1 LQRAHEGL
9 RLARE
14 FGAADVDWDQIV
26 QRLEV
31 AGVLGGRGQL
41 EQKPDR
47 ADPGRRWPL
56 TSDPLEDLD
65 HLLLGHGNLL
75 SMADPEQERREATR
89 ELDAAVGRLNA
100 AMLRASD
107 AGMSA
112 GAVAKATG
120 LSVRRVYRIVRLQ
133 RKGKP

>member
-1 LQRAHEGL
+1 M
-9 RLARE
+9 
-14 FGAADVDWDQIV
+14 
-26 QRLEV
+26 
-31 AGVLGGRGQL
+31 
-41 EQKPDR
+41 
-47 ADPGRRWPL
+47 
-56 TSDPLEDLD
+56 SDPLEDLD

-120 LSVRRVYRIVRLQ
+120 LSVRLVYRIVRLQ